1 MLRKVLT
8 AFAALAALFVV
19 TCLPAAAQNRVA
31 LVIGN
36 AAYPKGPLQLSLAD
50 GGLVAEALTSIG
62 FEIVEGA
69 DTNAGDM
76 RRLFGEFLDKVNA
89 GGPDTIAFV
98 YYNGYAVQFEGDN
111 YLIPVDAQLNRDSDI
126 PIQGIR
132 LFDVL
137 RPLSDAQAAAK
148 IVVLDATRPLPWQ
161 IQGGELA
168 AGLGA
173 IEAAPGL
180 LVAFSS
186 APGIPA
192 EDGQGPYGAYA
203 TAIAEMVREPG
214 LDLDTLFARIRLR
227 TNEATNGVQTPW
239 EVSQLQTVVML
250 VPGQAPPPP
259 AGAPMGLLAPPQ
271 AVAGAPVVRRRPPPP
286 QQLQQVGPEAAYA
299 YAVEQDDLDVYT
311 EYVRIYPDSAYTPR
325 VWSMIRA
332 RREAILWRR
341 VLIENSPEAYWTY
354 IQRYPNGMYVFDAR
368 RRLRRLAA
376 ADGPPPGWRMRM
388 YSDIPMPLAGEPDRY
403 MRVLPPAPPPRRWLA
418 PPPAFI
424 VTLPPPRRDRGDG
437 LWRRPDQ
444 SFPVIIQ
451 GGGPGRRD
459 PGRPGQRDPGQRPG
473 GQQPAIQSGGGTPGA
488 PLLQPPPPTTPPGV
502 PPGTLPGGPKGPPP
516 GMQPRGPGG
525 IPRTG
530 QTGQQGIQQTTP
542 PAGGAPVTTTTP
554 PPPPGAP
561 PPPPPPPPPGV
572 KGPPPGF
579 PKGQGFPKGG
589 TQQQQGIQQQQGV
602 GTPSGVQSPPP
613 PPVRGAPPPSV
624 KGAPPPPPPP
634 VKGPPPPPP
643 VKTAPPPP
651 PPPPKGPPPAL
662 QKGPPPPV
670 LQKAPPPPPVT
681 RAPPPPPPARVA
693 PPPPPARVAP
703 PPPPARVA
711 PPPPP
716 PPPKAPPPVTRAP
729 PPPPP
734 PPKAAPPP
742 AKQLPKC
749 STVGGKQ
756 PCAP

>member
-8 AFAALAALFVV
+8 AFAALAALLVIS
-19 TCLPAAAQNRVA
+19 CLPAAAQTRVA

-69 DTNAGDM
+69 DTNASDM

-132 LFDVL
+132 LFDFL
-137 RPLSDAQAAAK
+137 RPLADAPAAAK
-148 IVVLDATRPLPWQ
+148 IVVLDAARPLPWQ

-227 TNEATNGVQTPW
+227 TNEATGGAQTPW
-239 EVSQLQTVVML
+239 DVSQLQTVVML

-259 AGAPMGLLAPPQ
+259 PGAPQGLLAPPQ
-271 AVAGAPVVRRRPPPP
+271 AVAGAPVVRRPPPPP

-299 YAVEQDDLDVYT
+299 YAVGQDDLDVYT
-311 EYVRIYPDSAYTPR
+311 EYVRVYPDSAYTPR
-325 VWSMIRA
+325 VWAMIRA
-332 RREAILWRR
+332 RREALLWRR
-341 VLIENSPEAYWTY
+341 VLIENSPEGYWTY

-368 RRLRRLAA
+368 RRLRRIAA

-388 YSDIPMPLAGEPDRY
+388 YNDVPMPLAGEPDRY
-403 MRVLPPAPPPRRWLA
+403 MRILPPAPPPRRYLA

-424 VTLPPPRRDRGDG
+424 VGLPPPPRRDGGGG
-437 LWRRPDQ
+437 LWRRPQ
-444 SFPVIIQ
+444 QTFPVIIQ
-451 GGGPGRRD
+451 PQQGRR
-459 PGRPGQRDPGQRPG
+459 PGGPGQRDPGQRPG
-473 GQQPAIQSGGGTPGA
+473 GPGPGQPGFQKGAGGGTPGA
-488 PLLQPPPPTTPPGV
+488 PIVLPPQGTPPGTQS
-502 PPGTLPGGPKGPPP
+502 GTPSGGPKGPPP
-516 GMQPRGPGG
+516 GFQKGSGARTPGAP
-525 IPRTG
+525 IVLPP
-530 QTGQQGIQQTTP
+530 QGTP
-542 PAGGAPVTTTTP
+542 PA
-554 PPPPGAP
+554 
-561 PPPPPPPPPGV
+561 
-572 KGPPPGF
+572 
-579 PKGQGFPKGG
+579 
-589 TQQQQGIQQQQGV
+589 
-602 GTPSGVQSPPP
+602 
-613 PPVRGAPPPSV
+613 V
-624 KGAPPPPPPP
+624 KGAPPPPTGLKGTTSAPPP
-634 VKGPPPPPP
+634 PPGTPPAIKGPPPPPP
-643 VKTAPPPP
+643 GTPPAIKGAPPAVKGPPGPPTGLKGTTSAPPPP
-651 PPPPKGPPPAL
+651 PKTPPAIKAPPAPKTPPAVKGPPGPPVGLKGTTSAPPAPKAPPPTL
-662 QKGPPPPV
+662 QKGPPPQMQRV
-670 LQKAPPPPPVT
+670 APPVT
-681 RAPPPPPPARVA
+681 RAPPPPPPVKAA
-693 PPPPPARVAP
+693 PPPPPPRVVP
-703 PPPPARVA
+703 PPPPKA
-711 PPPPP
+711 PPPP
-716 PPPKAPPPVTRAP
+716 PPPKAPPPPKGP
-729 PPPPP
+729 PPGV
-734 PPKAAPPP
+734 
-742 AKQLPKC
+742 KQLPKC